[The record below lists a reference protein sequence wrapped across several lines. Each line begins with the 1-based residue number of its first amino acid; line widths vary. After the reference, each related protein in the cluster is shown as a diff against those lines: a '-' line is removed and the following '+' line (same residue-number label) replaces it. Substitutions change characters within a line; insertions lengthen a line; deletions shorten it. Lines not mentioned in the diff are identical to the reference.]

1 MSHTNEQKIKLLV
14 LYDLLYRLT
23 DENHALNTD
32 EIIALLAGKRIAVSR
47 KILLQDI
54 ALLNEYGYE
63 VLTYKKKYHYYYVVT
78 RQFDTAEIAMLADA
92 VQASKISAAQKQSL
106 TDKLLSSIG
115 DYQAKDMAVAA
126 RFGVMPKRNNK
137 QIIYTIDT
145 IKRAIVNNKQVSFK
159 YYSLDYQARRV
170 YHKDGERYIV
180 NPLVVVYSCFKL

>member
-63 VLTYKKKYHYYYVVT
+63 VLTYKKKYHYYYVLIFQVENQLNQT
-78 RQFDTAEIAMLADA
+78 R
-92 VQASKISAAQKQSL
+92 
-106 TDKLLSSIG
+106 
-115 DYQAKDMAVAA
+115 
-126 RFGVMPKRNNK
+126 
-137 QIIYTIDT
+137 
-145 IKRAIVNNKQVSFK
+145 
-159 YYSLDYQARRV
+159 
-170 YHKDGERYIV
+170 
-180 NPLVVVYSCFKL
+180 